1 MLLYHASKHLIAQ
14 ARSRNIP
21 RRLLSMSLTSPEAFS
36 VEKHVAIAAVRRAC
50 LVTSTV
56 FNQLVRDRTD
66 TLKKEDDSP
75 VTVGDYA
82 AQAVINTV
90 LRNAFPEDPIVG
102 EEGADAL
109 RQGSNTKLR
118 ERVVSLAT
126 DALRED
132 LIDGEKAQWG
142 LGSQH
147 EHSSEALLKAI
158 DEGNDTGGPNKRMW
172 TVDPIDGTKGF
183 LRGGQYAVCLSLIV
197 NSQVVLGVIGCPNI
211 QIHPANPD
219 EEKGCIFV
227 AVRGQGAF
235 QITLSGASAIKLPFF
250 SSQKSYVLQSEESK
264 HTNIPLIRRV
274 SDELHLT
281 EWGMDSQAKYCC
293 LARGEGAVYLRM
305 PAPTIGGKRPYEE
318 RIWDHA
324 PGSIL
329 IEEAGGKIT
338 DSEGAP
344 LQFGLGRG
352 MGENHGFVATVDEE
366 LHARVVS
373 AIKRAQLAEPTL

>member
-1 MLLYHASKHLIAQ
+1 MFKLLHPASKHLNIQ
-14 ARSRNIP
+14 AHFRYIP
-21 RRLLSMSLTSPEAFS
+21 RRLLSMSLTSPDAFS
-36 VEKHVAIAAVRRAC
+36 VEKQVAIAAVRRAC
-50 LVTSTV
+50 LVTCTV

-66 TLKKEDDSP
+66 TLEKEDESP

-82 AQAVINTV
+82 AQAVINTI

-109 RQGSNTKLR
+109 RQVSNTRLR

-126 DALRED
+126 NALQED

-142 LGSQH
+142 LV
-147 EHSSEALLKAI
+147 LNTN
-158 DEGNDTGGPNKRMW
+158 EGNDKGGPNKRMW

-219 EEKGCIFV
+219 EGKGCIFV

-235 QITLSGASAIKLPFF
+235 QIALSGTGAIKLPYFLPE
-250 SSQKSYVLQSEESK
+250 KSYVLQSEELK

-305 PAPTIGGKRPYEE
+305 PASTVGGKRPYEE

-329 IEEAGGKIT
+329 VEEAGGKIT

-344 LQFGLGRG
+344 LRFGLGRG
-352 MGENHGFVATVDEE
+352 MGENRGFVATVDEE
-366 LHARVVS
+366 LHGRVVS
-373 AIKRAQLAEPTL
+373 AIKRAQFTEHAENTPQR

>member
-1 MLLYHASKHLIAQ
+1 
-14 ARSRNIP
+14 
-21 RRLLSMSLTSPEAFS
+21 MSLTSPEAFS

-158 DEGNDTGGPNKRMW
+158 DEGNDMGGPNKRMW

-211 QIHPANPD
+211 QIHPASPD

-235 QITLSGASAIKLPFF
+235 QITLSGTSAIKLPFF
-250 SSQKSYVLQSEESK
+250 SPEKSYVLQSEESK

-305 PAPTIGGKRPYEE
+305 PAPTTGGKQPYEE

-352 MGENHGFVATVDEE
+352 MGENRGFVATVDEE

-373 AIKRAQLAEPTL
+373 AIKRAQLAEDPKKTKPTL

>member
-1 MLLYHASKHLIAQ
+1 
-14 ARSRNIP
+14 
-21 RRLLSMSLTSPEAFS
+21 MSLIPYS
-36 VEKHVAIAAVRRAC
+36 
-50 LVTSTV
+50 
-56 FNQLVRDRTD
+56 
-66 TLKKEDDSP
+66 
-75 VTVGDYA
+75 
-82 AQAVINTV
+82 
-90 LRNAFPEDPIVG
+90 
-102 EEGADAL
+102 
-109 RQGSNTKLR
+109 
-118 ERVVSLAT
+118 
-126 DALRED
+126 D
-132 LIDGEKAQWG
+132 LH
-142 LGSQH
+142 LG
-147 EHSSEALLKAI
+147 
-158 DEGNDTGGPNKRMW
+158 MW

-235 QITLSGASAIKLPFF
+235 QVISNFVCQVYDSLNFLKQITLSGASAIKLPFF

-318 RIWDHA
+318 RIWVSHLTINDLVTLIILLPWLA
-324 PGSIL
+324 GSCPW
-329 IEEAGGKIT
+329 KH
-338 DSEGAP
+338 P
-344 LQFGLGRG
+344 
-352 MGENHGFVATVDEE
+352 H
-366 LHARVVS
+366 
-373 AIKRAQLAEPTL
+373 

>member
-75 VTVGDYA
+75 VTGINFRLSGLRVVANQFYEVGDYA

-158 DEGNDTGGPNKRMW
+158 DEGNDTGGPNKREAMLY
-172 TVDPIDGTKGF
+172 V
-183 LRGGQYAVCLSLIV
+183 V
-197 NSQVVLGVIGCPNI
+197 NSV
-211 QIHPANPD
+211 
-219 EEKGCIFV
+219 F
-227 AVRGQGAF
+227 
-235 QITLSGASAIKLPFF
+235 
-250 SSQKSYVLQSEESK
+250 
-264 HTNIPLIRRV
+264 
-274 SDELHLT
+274 
-281 EWGMDSQAKYCC
+281 
-293 LARGEGAVYLRM
+293 
-305 PAPTIGGKRPYEE
+305 
-318 RIWDHA
+318 
-324 PGSIL
+324 
-329 IEEAGGKIT
+329 
-338 DSEGAP
+338 
-344 LQFGLGRG
+344 
-352 MGENHGFVATVDEE
+352 
-366 LHARVVS
+366 
-373 AIKRAQLAEPTL
+373 

>member
-1 MLLYHASKHLIAQ
+1 
-14 ARSRNIP
+14 
-21 RRLLSMSLTSPEAFS
+21 MSLTSPEAFS
-36 VEKHVAIAAVRRAC
+36 VEKRVAIAAVRRAC

-66 TLKKEDDSP
+66 TLKKEDESP

-90 LRNAFPEDPIVG
+90 LRNAFPKDPIVG

-109 RQGSNTKLR
+109 RQESNDRLR

-126 DALRED
+126 NALQED
-132 LIDGEKAQWG
+132 LIDGESTQWG
-142 LGSQH
+142 LGSHH

-158 DEGNDTGGPNKRMW
+158 DEGNDTGGPDKRMW

-197 NSQVVLGVIGCPNI
+197 NGQVVLGVIGCPNI
-211 QIHPANPD
+211 QIHPSTPD
-219 EEKGCIFV
+219 GGQGCIFV

-235 QITLSGASAIKLPFF
+235 QITLSGTGAIKLPYF
-250 SSQKSYVLQSEESK
+250 SSERSYVLQSEEPK
-264 HTNIPLIRRV
+264 HTNIPLIKHV

-305 PAPTIGGKRPYEE
+305 PAPTVGGKQPYEE

-329 IEEAGGKIT
+329 VEEAGGKIT

-344 LQFGLGRG
+344 LRFGLGRG
-352 MGENHGFVATVDEE
+352 MGKNHGFVATVDEE
-366 LHARVVS
+366 LHGRVIS
-373 AIKRAQLAEPTL
+373 AIKRAQFTEDTKKTKDAP

>member
-1 MLLYHASKHLIAQ
+1 
-14 ARSRNIP
+14 
-21 RRLLSMSLTSPEAFS
+21 MSLTSPEAFS

-50 LVTSTV
+50 LVTCTV
-56 FNQLVRDRTD
+56 FNQLVRDKTD
-66 TLKKEDDSP
+66 TLKKEDESP

-90 LRNAFPEDPIVG
+90 LRNAFPKDPIVG

-109 RQGSNTKLR
+109 RQESNARLR

-126 DALRED
+126 NALQED

-158 DEGNDTGGPNKRMW
+158 DEGNDIGGPNKRMW

-197 NSQVVLGVIGCPNI
+197 NSQVVLGAIGCPNI
-211 QIHPANPD
+211 QINPASPD
-219 EEKGCIFV
+219 EGKGCIFV

-235 QITLSGASAIKLPFF
+235 QITLPGTGAIKLPYFP
-250 SSQKSYVLQSEESK
+250 SEKSYVLQSEESK

-305 PAPTIGGKRPYEE
+305 PAPTVGGKRLYEE

-329 IEEAGGKIT
+329 VEEAGGKIT

-344 LQFGLGRG
+344 LRFGLGRG
-352 MGENHGFVATVDEE
+352 MGENRGFVATVDEE
-366 LHARVVS
+366 LHGRVVS
-373 AIKRAQLAEPTL
+373 AIKRAQFTEDAKKTKATPQGSPLG

>member
-1 MLLYHASKHLIAQ
+1 
-14 ARSRNIP
+14 
-21 RRLLSMSLTSPEAFS
+21 MSLTSSEAFS
-36 VEKHVAIAAVRRAC
+36 LEKHVAIAAVRRAC
-50 LVTSTV
+50 LVTCTV

-66 TLKKEDDSP
+66 ILRKEDESP

-82 AQAVINTV
+82 AQAVVNTV
-90 LRNAFPEDPIVG
+90 LRNAFPKDPIIG

-109 RQGSNTKLR
+109 RQESNARLR

-126 DALRED
+126 NALKED
-132 LIDGEKAQWG
+132 LIDGEDAQWG

-147 EHSSEALLKAI
+147 ELSSDALLKTI
-158 DEGNDTGGPNKRMW
+158 DEGNDTGGSDKRMW

-197 NSQVVLGVIGCPNI
+197 NSQVVLGVIGCPNLS
-211 QIHPANPD
+211 IHPADPD
-219 EEKGCIFV
+219 GGKGCIFV

-235 QITLSGASAIKLPFF
+235 QITMSGTGAIKLPYFRPE
-250 SSQKSYVLQSEESK
+250 KSYVLQSEEPK

-305 PAPTIGGKRPYEE
+305 PAPTTGDKKPYEE

-329 IEEAGGKIT
+329 VEEAGGKIT
-338 DSEGAP
+338 NSEGAP

-352 MGENHGFVATVDEE
+352 MGENRGFVATVDEE
-366 LHARVVS
+366 LHERVVS
-373 AIKRAQLAEPTL
+373 AIKQAPKARA

>member
-1 MLLYHASKHLIAQ
+1 
-14 ARSRNIP
+14 
-21 RRLLSMSLTSPEAFS
+21 MSLTSPEAFS

-50 LVTSTV
+50 LVTCTV

-66 TLKKEDDSP
+66 ILQKEDESP

-90 LRNAFPEDPIVG
+90 LKNAFPNDPIVG

-109 RQGSNTKLR
+109 RQGSNARLR
-118 ERVVSLAT
+118 ERVISST
-126 DALRED
+126 
-132 LIDGEKAQWG
+132 GEKAQWG
-142 LGSQH
+142 LGSEH
-147 EHSSEALLKAI
+147 ERSSGSLLKAI

-219 EEKGCIFV
+219 EGKGCIFV

-235 QITLSGASAIKLPFF
+235 QITLSGTGAVKLPYFP
-250 SSQKSYVLQSEESK
+250 SETSYVLQSEEPK
-264 HTNIPLIRRV
+264 HTNIPLIKRV
-274 SDELHLT
+274 SDELNLT

-305 PAPTIGGKRPYEE
+305 PAPTVGGKQPYEE

-338 DSEGAP
+338 DSEGTP
-344 LQFGLGRG
+344 LRFGLGRG
-352 MGENHGFVATVDEE
+352 MGENRGFVATVDEE
-366 LHARVVS
+366 LHGRVVS
-373 AIKRAQLAEPTL
+373 AIKRAQFTEDAKKTKATP